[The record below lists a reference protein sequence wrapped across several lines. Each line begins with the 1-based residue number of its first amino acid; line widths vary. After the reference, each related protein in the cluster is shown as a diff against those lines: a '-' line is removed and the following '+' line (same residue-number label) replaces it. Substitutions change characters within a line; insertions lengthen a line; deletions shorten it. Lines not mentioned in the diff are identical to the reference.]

1 MAIYR
6 IHFVDHAGSVI
17 VIHEITGDDDGDA
30 LDQARLLDLRFIA
43 MGFDLWDGERLVHRQ
58 RPSA

>member
-6 IHFVDHAGSVI
+6 IHFVDDAGNVV
-17 VIHEITGDDDGDA
+17 VIHEVTCDGDGSAIEQALA
-30 LDQARLLDLRFIA
+30 LDIRFIA
-43 MGFDLWDGERLVHRQ
+43 MGFDLWDGERLVHRR